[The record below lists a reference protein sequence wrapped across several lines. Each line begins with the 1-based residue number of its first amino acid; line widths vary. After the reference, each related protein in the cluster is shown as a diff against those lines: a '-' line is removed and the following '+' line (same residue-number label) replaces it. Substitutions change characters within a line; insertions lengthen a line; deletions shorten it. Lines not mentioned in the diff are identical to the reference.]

1 MHRLSASNPRISGN
15 PNKRWPNV
23 SVSLVWQ
30 NSAFSHGH
38 GIRAWLSWTA
48 PRPSGPMVGLAKNAV
63 IATFLAAAVNLRITR
78 TKAQNAGTDDAPV
91 RKRDPPAHTTRI
103 QAERAR
109 GWHKA

>member
-1 MHRLSASNPRISGN
+1 
-15 PNKRWPNV
+15 V

-78 TKAQNAGTDDAPV
+78 KAAQNAGASKTQA
-91 RKRDPPAHTTRI
+91 RKRGPRARTTRI

-109 GWHKA
+109 RLAQGANAAVLTGGQPEPPF